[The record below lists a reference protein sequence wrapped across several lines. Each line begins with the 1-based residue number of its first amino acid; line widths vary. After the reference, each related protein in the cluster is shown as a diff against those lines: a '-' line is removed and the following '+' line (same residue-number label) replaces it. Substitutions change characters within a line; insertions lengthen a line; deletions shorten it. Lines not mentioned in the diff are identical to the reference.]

1 MSVFMET
8 VSDPPYCGVPSVS
21 HQLPVLVV
29 VAVTLAPAVVVVE
42 ADTGRNYYR
51 IGCDGLSGVGGGCGC
66 CCGRRRGRTAA

>member
-8 VSDPPYCGVPSVS
+8 VSDPPYCGAPKLS

-42 ADTGRNYYR
+42 AVP
-51 IGCDGLSGVGGGCGC
+51 VGII
-66 CCGRRRGRTAA
+66 TALVVMV